1 MYITLTRENKHSG
14 SNNEEV
20 HLGYGL
26 CLAEFLSKRLL
37 LSLDLLHLF
46 GVDLSE
52 LSLVAEYMRPQHH

>member
-14 SNNEEV
+14 GNNEEV

-26 CLAEFLSKRLL
+26 CLAELLPKRLL
-37 LSLDLLHLF
+37 LPLDLLHLF

-52 LSLVAEYMRPQHH
+52 LSLVAEYVRS